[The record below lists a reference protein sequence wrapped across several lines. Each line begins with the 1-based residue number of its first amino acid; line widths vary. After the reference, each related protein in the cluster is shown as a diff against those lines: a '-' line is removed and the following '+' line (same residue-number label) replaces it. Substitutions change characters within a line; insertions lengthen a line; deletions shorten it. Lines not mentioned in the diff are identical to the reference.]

1 MGTALLIMVREG
13 FEAALVVAIVF
24 AYLRRI
30 ERLDL
35 SRAVW
40 EGVLV
45 AVAISVAVGVV
56 VHVTIGNLEGDARL
70 RSFAAICA
78 LALCVLTWMVFWMRR
93 QSRAIKGQLEHKVDA
108 AIESSNVRR
117 GIVAVALLAVL
128 REGIEAA
135 LFLIAAAT
143 EEDGSDVVVGAVVGI
158 AIAIVL
164 AVLVYVGGRSLP
176 MKAFFKVTGVVLIV
190 FAAGLGSRMV
200 LFLQATGDLGSF
212 NLNGVYDLRQY
223 DWLTQST
230 EVGKFLAAMF
240 GWDPRPSVEQVV
252 VYLGYLVPV
261 TYLFLRE
268 PRPSAPAPVA
278 DPVPAKVGNADGTSA
293 NVLDV

>member
-1 MGTALLIMVREG
+1 MVREG

-40 EGVLV
+40 EGVAV
-45 AVAISVAVGVV
+45 AAAISVAIGVV
-56 VHVTIGNLEGDARL
+56 VHITIGNLEGEARL
-70 RSFAAICA
+70 RAFAAISL

-93 QSRAIKGQLEHKVDA
+93 QSRAIKGELEHKVDTA
-108 AIESSNVRR
+108 LESANVRR

-143 EEDGSDVVVGAVVGI
+143 EENGWDVVVGAVLGL
-158 AIAIVL
+158 AIATGL
-164 AVLVYVGGRSLP
+164 AVMVYVGGRSLP
-176 MKAFFKVTGVVLIV
+176 MKAFFKVTGVILIV
-190 FAAGLGSRMV
+190 FAAGLASRAV
-200 LFLQATGDLGSF
+200 LFLQASGDLGSW
-212 NLNGVYDLRQY
+212 NINGVYDVRQY
-223 DWLTQST
+223 AWLTQST

-240 GWDPRPSVEQVV
+240 GWDPRPSIEQVI
-252 VYLGYLVPV
+252 VYLGYLIPV

-268 PRPSAPAPVA
+268 PAPARPAPAAPASPEVA
-278 DPVPAKVGNADGTSA
+278 AKA
-293 NVLDV
+293 